1 MTGTARFVSVNTH
14 LGIQQSRR
22 DDLESLGYV
31 LIYFAKGALPWQGL
45 PANTKKDKYE
55 KIMTKKMDTTEKELT
70 QGLPEEFE
78 TYLKYTKKL
87 QFEDQPDIAYL
98 RKLFRDLFH
107 RMGYSYDFVFDWM
120 GKSATKASKAEI
132 VK

>member
-1 MTGTARFVSVNTH
+1 
-14 LGIQQSRR
+14 
-22 DDLESLGYV
+22 
-31 LIYFAKGALPWQGL
+31 
-45 PANTKKDKYE
+45 
-55 KIMTKKMDTTEKELT
+55 MTKKMDTTEKELT

-78 TYLKYTKKL
+78 TYLKYTKSL

-107 RMGYSYDFVFDWM
+107 RMGYSYDFYFDWM
-120 GKSATKASKAEI
+120 GKSVAKAGKAEK

>member
-1 MTGTARFVSVNTH
+1 MTN
-14 LGIQQSRR
+14 
-22 DDLESLGYV
+22 
-31 LIYFAKGALPWQGL
+31 
-45 PANTKKDKYE
+45 
-55 KIMTKKMDTTEKELT
+55 KMDTTEKDLT

-87 QFEDQPDIAYL
+87 EFEDQPDIAYL

-120 GKSATKASKAEI
+120 VKSAVTPGGKAEK